1 MKQAN
6 NYQNYEAYKKLGTSH
21 DVKSFIIGSFLK
33 CNLLF
38 FKEQMILSVKKAL
51 TLTLIR
57 STQNLPKT
65 LERNGLCFTDCFSV
79 KFAPKCLA
87 KILRNRPIFREFA
100 PENQAKMWLYF
111 PSTYHASEA
120 LIGDIISTGWFSHLI
135 MSSWLPY
142 LPGVPHL
149 HVNRPLVTMKKI
161 WLKNVNNASGWQFT
175 PLLNTTMRHFL

>member
-1 MKQAN
+1 M
-6 NYQNYEAYKKLGTSH
+6 Y
-21 DVKSFIIGSFLK
+21 
-33 CNLLF
+33 LLF

-79 KFAPKCLA
+79 KFVPKCLA

-111 PSTYHASEA
+111 PLDVSRLRSSDRRYYIDRLVLPPEQVTLPSWSPPPPCKQA
-120 LIGDIISTGWFSHLI
+120 L
-135 MSSWLPY
+135 
-142 LPGVPHL
+142 
-149 HVNRPLVTMKKI
+149 RMKKI